1 MSSNPTAGTL
11 RQRGGGGGTTCN
23 NRSRM
28 MAQIQA
34 ENKREATFKHQMAS
48 ASHSSSTKFL
58 QLYAI
63 LVLIVLLIGV
73 AVLYVS
79 FPRMFDH
86 LSKVIMPPAP
96 DRLRVVGFYP
106 KGISPARQVPPIVGG
121 MYAVCTPENLK
132 TRQALNKIR
141 STQDALSVPHQQQ
154 VYWHVMERV
163 DKEHV
168 HHLKGWLQHTNC
180 LNENDAEFLDLT
192 VLHSLWQWCHLLMT
206 SGGSTPTGLLD
217 FDVATVSTTSLPRLH
232 GKNFM
237 VTVGEERRVSTSLLI
252 LRNPAPIASQVVEWI
267 KEQQASKNTIV
278 DDSSTTPFA
287 ERLEQYLYTL
297 LVDGNGEEWL
307 VGRMLCDDR
316 LDDDAVVLAR
326 YHDCDIVLP
335 HPRDENVKK
344 SRQQQEATARRLSTP
359 NDNDNNK
366 ERKDESGQ
374 VE

>member
-1 MSSNPTAGTL
+1 MSSIPTAGTL
-11 RQRGGGGGTTCN
+11 RQRGGTN

-28 MAQIQA
+28 LAQMQA

-58 QLYAI
+58 QLYML

-73 AVLYVS
+73 VVLYVS

-86 LSKVIMPPAP
+86 LSKVIMPPSP

-106 KGISPARQVPPIVGG
+106 EGISPARQVPPIIGG

-132 TRQALNKIR
+132 TRQALNRIR
-141 STQDALSVPHQQQ
+141 STQDALSMPNQQQ

-163 DKEHV
+163 DEEHV

-180 LNENDAEFLDLT
+180 LNENDDAEFLDIT
-192 VLHSLWQWCHLLMT
+192 ILHSLWQWCHLLTT

-217 FDVATVSTTSLPRLH
+217 FDVATVSTTLPRLH

-237 VTVGEERRVSTSLLI
+237 VIVGEETRVSTSLLI
-252 LRNPAPIASQVVEWI
+252 LRDSGMIAFQVVEWI
-267 KEQQASKNTIV
+267 KQQQRQKAQNNTDVVI
-278 DDSSTTPFA
+278 DSTTPFA
-287 ERLEQYLYTL
+287 ERLEQFLYTL
-297 LVDGNGEEWL
+297 LVNGSIGGEEWL
-307 VGRMLCDDR
+307 VGRVLCDER
-316 LDDDAVVLAR
+316 LGDAIVLAR

-335 HPRDENVKK
+335 PRDDYFKK
-344 SRQQQEATARRLSTP
+344 SRQQQEASVRQQLSTP
-359 NDNDNNK
+359 NHIHK
-366 ERKDESGQ
+366 EQEDESGQ
-374 VE
+374 VH